1 MSFVW
6 RRSLP
11 SLAGLTGLM
20 IGIGFAAVGFLNAPL
35 WFPFAFAIAMILLQ
49 YAINP
54 RIIEW
59 LIPATIVP
67 RTADGYGTDHPLAR
81 ILVARCK
88 QAGIPLVKLGI
99 VDDGNPNAFT
109 FGHTRGDARIWVTRG
124 LLERLDERELDAVI
138 THEVGHVKNRDFIVM
153 TVAAV
158 VPMVLYLVWVIGNRA
173 GGRDQARLVAIAAYI
188 GWIISRFTL
197 LALSRAREYA
207 ADHWSCEATGDGDAL
222 CSALVKVA
230 YGMGSVDATRKN
242 DALVLAASGKR
253 RKRQRIDTKPMRLQA
268 MSAMGIFDPRDAV
281 AMETALAAGVDPQRA
296 IAALRWDTVNPW
308 ARVMEKL
315 SSHPIVAHRFQ
326 ALEESKLP
334 GKPSKWSVV
343 RSLATVPAEER
354 FAVRREF
361 VAEAVMTVAPWA
373 ILIPL
378 ILFGAFASSTM
389 SIAVALIAAG
399 LLLIVKQGMR
409 YPRKVEHVDQIA
421 SLLER
426 LDASPVAGIDVEIK
440 GRIIGRGMPGYVL
453 SPDMVVQDES
463 GFVPVMYANSIPF
476 GRLFFSLARMRQ
488 FLGHEVVARG
498 WYRRMPE
505 PVLELR
511 EVQTSDGRIARGNT
525 WWLRYVGSALVV
537 LAGFITLIASLTHA

>member
-11 SLAGLTGLM
+11 SLAGLSGLL

-35 WFPFAFAIAMILLQ
+35 WFPFGFAIAMILLQ

-54 RIIEW
+54 RLIEW
-59 LIPATIVP
+59 LIPATIIP

-88 QAGIPLVKLGI
+88 QAGVPLVKLGI

-109 FGHTRGDARIWVTRG
+109 FGHHRGDARIWVTRG

-158 VPMVLYLVWVIGNRA
+158 VPMVLYLIYVVGTRA
-173 GGRDQARLVAIAAYI
+173 GRNEARSVAIAAYI
-188 GWIISRFTL
+188 GYIISRFTL

-207 ADHWSCEATGDGDAL
+207 ADNWSCQATGDGDAL

-242 DALVLAASGKR
+242 EAMALAASGKR
-253 RKRQRIDTKPMRLQA
+253 RKRQRIDTKPIRLQS

-281 AMETALAAGVDPQRA
+281 AMETALAAGVDPERA
-296 IAALRWDTVNPW
+296 IGALRWDTVNPW
-308 ARVMEKL
+308 ARVLEKL
-315 SSHPIVAHRFQ
+315 SSHPIVAHRFR

-334 GKPSKWSVV
+334 GKPSRWSVV

-354 FAVRREF
+354 FAVRRDF
-361 VAEAVMTVAPWA
+361 IAELVMSVAPWL
-373 ILIPL
+373 ILVPL
-378 ILFGAFASSTM
+378 ILFGAFASSAM

-409 YPRKVEHVDQIA
+409 YPRKVEKVDQIA
-421 SLLER
+421 SLIER

-453 SPDMVVQDES
+453 SPDMVLQDES
-463 GFVPVMYANSIPF
+463 GFVPVLYANSIPF
-476 GRLFFSLARMRQ
+476 GRLFFSLARVRQ
-488 FLGHEVVARG
+488 FLGQDVIARG
-498 WYRRMPE
+498 WYRRMPG
-505 PVLELR
+505 PVVELR
-511 EVQTSDGRIARGNT
+511 EVQTSDGRVARGNT

-537 LAGFITLIASLTHA
+537 AAGFITLIASLTHA